1 MILLEDKQREI
12 VPFGLRELSIWAF
25 WYFWVFVAC
34 ALYFPFLV
42 LFSWPHILRHHYMF
56 VVFTATLGLD
66 LFLKEFFS
74 RMLSLGESI
83 VVIEGF
89 FSFTLVHNKG
99 AAFGL
104 FKGLGWFFV
113 ALAVLTSVFIFL
125 YLAFYREQEKLIS
138 WSLVFILAGALGN
151 MIDRIRFNHVVD
163 YLDFYF
169 RDYRWPV
176 FNLADVAINVGVF
189 LLLIDFFRGFFRREE
204 TGASS
209 SDNQEA

>member
-1 MILLEDKQREI
+1 MILSNEQEREI
-12 VPFGLRELSIWAF
+12 VPFGWRELMVWVL

-34 ALYFPFLV
+34 FLYFPFL
-42 LFSWPHILRHHYMF
+42 LLLSWPQILRQHHMF
-56 VVFTATLGLD
+56 VVFTITLGLD

-74 RMLSLGESI
+74 HLLSLGESI

-89 FSFTLVHNKG
+89 FNFTLVHNKG
-99 AAFGL
+99 AAFGF

-113 ALAVLTSVFIFL
+113 ALAVLTSAFIFI
-125 YLAFYREQEKLIS
+125 YLALYREQEKLIS

-151 MIDRIRFNHVVD
+151 MVDRIRFNHVVD

-169 RDYRWPV
+169 RDYHWPV

-189 LLLIDFFRGFFRREE
+189 LLLIDFFRGFWQKPIAEIK
-204 TGASS
+204 TI
-209 SDNQEA
+209 